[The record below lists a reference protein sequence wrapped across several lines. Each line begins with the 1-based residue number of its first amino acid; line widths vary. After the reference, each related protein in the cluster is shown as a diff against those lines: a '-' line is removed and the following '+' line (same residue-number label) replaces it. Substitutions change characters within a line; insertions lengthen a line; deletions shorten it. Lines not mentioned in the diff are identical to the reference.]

1 MNIIIF
7 GPPGAGKG
15 TQSKFIVKKFNLFQL
30 STGDLLRSE
39 IKNETALGKK
49 INEIVKSGSL
59 VSDDIVSELI
69 KNTVSK
75 NSYSNRIIF
84 DGYPR
89 NLKQVE
95 NLKNILKKFNQ
106 KIDLVIKLVVSLDSI
121 KKRIGGRVTCSK
133 CGKIYNTYF
142 EPIPNK
148 NCCVNN
154 NMLKRADDNTETAV
168 KRYNTYVAETEP
180 VLEYYKNLKLLKEV
194 NGEMPITQIYD
205 KITTIIEGIEG
216 WLYHI

>member
-1 MNIIIF
+1 MNIVIF

-133 CGKIYNTYF
+133 CGKIYNTY
-142 EPIPNK
+142 
-148 NCCVNN
+148 
-154 NMLKRADDNTETAV
+154 LK
-168 KRYNTYVAETEP
+168 Y
-180 VLEYYKNLKLLKEV
+180 
-194 NGEMPITQIYD
+194 
-205 KITTIIEGIEG
+205 
-216 WLYHI
+216 

>member
-39 IKNETALGKK
+39 IKNETTLGKK

>member
-39 IKNETALGKK
+39 IKNETTLGKK

-154 NMLKRADDNTETAV
+154 NMLKRADDNIETAV

-216 WLYHI
+216 

>member
-133 CGKIYNTYF
+133 CVKIYNTYF

-154 NMLKRADDNTETAV
+154 NMFKRADDNTETAV

>member
-216 WLYHI
+216 